1 MTWALIPVKR
11 LNFVKQRLSGIL
23 TLPQR
28 KEIFLAMLNDVIN
41 VLQASDLIKGL
52 AIVTADPEVKK
63 IVESSINAVK
73 PVTFILEKDSLTL
86 NGALN
91 YAIRELESYNTTR
104 VLILHGDLP
113 FIRLEALNKLVKL
126 ADLYQ
131 MVIIPDRHFKGTN
144 GLLLNPLKI
153 IRPAF
158 GADSFSK
165 HLAKAKAMDLL
176 YYIYAHPALGH
187 DIDTPADLLRLFKD
201 GKHTLTYNMINEID
215 KYVLQPF

>member
-11 LNFVKQRLSGIL
+11 LNFVKQRLSGLL

-41 VLQASDLIKGL
+41 VLQASELIKGL
-52 AIVTADPEVKK
+52 ALVTPDPDVKK
-63 IVESSINAVK
+63 IVESSFKAVK
-73 PVTFILEKDSLTL
+73 PVIFILEEDSFSL

-91 YAIRELESYNTTR
+91 YAIRELENNNATR

-113 FIRLEALNKLVKL
+113 FIKLEELNKLLKL
-126 ADLYQ
+126 ADLYPV
-131 MVIIPDRHFKGTN
+131 VIIPDRHFKGTN

-153 IRPAF
+153 MRPAF

-176 YYIYAHPALGH
+176 YHVYAHPAFGH
-187 DIDTPADLLRLFKD
+187 DVDSPSDLLRLFKD
-201 GKHTLTYNMINEID
+201 GRHTLTYDVINKID
-215 KYVLQPF
+215 KYVLQPC